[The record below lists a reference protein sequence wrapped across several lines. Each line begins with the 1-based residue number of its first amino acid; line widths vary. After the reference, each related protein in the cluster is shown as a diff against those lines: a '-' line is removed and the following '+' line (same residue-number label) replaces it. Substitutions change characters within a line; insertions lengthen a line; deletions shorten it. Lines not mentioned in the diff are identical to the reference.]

1 MNKKI
6 KVSIVG
12 GSGYTGIELLR
23 LLALH
28 PHVEIL
34 YITSRND
41 AGKFVCDIYS
51 SLRGVLSHKFVDP
64 DKVELGN
71 SDLVFFA
78 TPSGIAMNYAK
89 KLLEK
94 GIKIIDLAADF
105 RIKDVKKWEK
115 WYEMTHKCPDI
126 VEKAIYGLPEV
137 NRNLIKDAQIV
148 ANPGCYP
155 TAIQLALNP
164 LLKLSLI
171 HI

>member
-64 DKVELGN
+64 DKVELGG
-71 SDLVFFA
+71 VFGRSFISNHLA
-78 TPSGIAMNYAK
+78 STISCPSTSM
-89 KLLEK
+89 
-94 GIKIIDLAADF
+94 
-105 RIKDVKKWEK
+105 V
-115 WYEMTHKCPDI
+115 CQP
-126 VEKAIYGLPEV
+126 
-137 NRNLIKDAQIV
+137 
-148 ANPGCYP
+148 
-155 TAIQLALNP
+155 
-164 LLKLSLI
+164 
-171 HI
+171 